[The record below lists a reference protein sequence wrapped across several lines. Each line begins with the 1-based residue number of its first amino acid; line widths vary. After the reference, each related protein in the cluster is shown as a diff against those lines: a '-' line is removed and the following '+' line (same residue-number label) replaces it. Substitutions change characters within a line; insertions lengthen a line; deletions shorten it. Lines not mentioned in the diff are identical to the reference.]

1 MRNRRSA
8 WYVSGLLLAAFALS
22 AVPAAAHHS
31 AAMFDHTKTVKLVG
45 TIVQFGWTNP
55 HSWISV
61 DVPNGK
67 GGTDRWSVECN
78 SPNNLARMGWK
89 SNSFKPGDKVTI
101 LIHPLR
107 NGDKGGS
114 FMSAT
119 LADGTVLND
128 PTYKAG
134 PKY

>member
-1 MRNRRSA
+1 MTGSRHTL
-8 WYVSGLLLAAFALS
+8 YVSALILAAFLLT

-45 TIVQFGWTNP
+45 TVVQFGWTNP
-55 HSWISV
+55 HSWISI
-61 DVPNGK
+61 DVPDASGK
-67 GGTDRWSVECN
+67 TERWSVECN

-89 SNSFKPGDKVTI
+89 SASLKPGDKVTI

-119 LADGTVLND
+119 LANGTVLND

>member
-1 MRNRRSA
+1 MRISRSA
-8 WYVSGLLLAAFALS
+8 WYISGFLFAALMLG

-61 DVPNGK
+61 DVPNDK
-67 GGTDRWSVECN
+67 GGSDRWSVECN

-89 SNSFKPGDKVTI
+89 STSFKPGDKVTI

-119 LADGTVLND
+119 LSNGSVLND

>member
-1 MRNRRSA
+1 MKGFRFAWCFSA
-8 WYVSGLLLAAFALS
+8 LILAGVVLT

-45 TIVQFGWTNP
+45 TVVQFGWTNP

-61 DVPNGK
+61 DVPSAT
-67 GGTDRWSVECN
+67 GGTERWSVECN

-89 SNSFKPGDKVTI
+89 STSLKPGDKVTV

-107 NGDKGGS
+107 NGDRGGS

>member
-1 MRNRRSA
+1 MRNSRSA
-8 WYVSGLLLAAFALS
+8 WRVSASFLAAVLLT

-45 TIVQFGWTNP
+45 TVVQFGWTNP
-55 HSWISV
+55 HSWISI
-61 DVPNGK
+61 DVPNDK

-78 SPNNLARMGWK
+78 SPNNLARQGWK
-89 SNSFKPGDKVTI
+89 STSLKPGDKVTI

-107 NGDKGGS
+107 SGDKGGS

-119 LADGTVLND
+119 LENGTVLAD

>member
-1 MRNRRSA
+1 MRNSRSPWCITA
-8 WYVSGLLLAAFALS
+8 LLLAAFVMT

-45 TIVQFGWTNP
+45 TVVQFGWTNP
-55 HSWISV
+55 HSWISI
-61 DVPNGK
+61 DVPNEK

-78 SPNNLARMGWK
+78 SPNNLARQGWK
-89 SNSFKPGDKVTI
+89 STSLKPGDKVTV

-107 NGDKGGS
+107 SGDKGGS

-119 LADGTVLND
+119 LANGTVLAD